1 MNNLLLYNICIIL
14 LYYIINVKGES
25 IIANNIYCSHLK
37 NRFGAS
43 YLELDLNEL
52 SKLKYNQYL
61 LPEQEFDEIPD
72 NAKLDYFIRYSV
84 ISEGLCYFQA
94 GNADSTEEINNYG
107 FATEEHIRYEKT
119 VNCFYYYHQYATP
132 ESQKTL
138 EKIGLCNDFVKEYI
152 YRLNNVLENEEW
164 CPYPDFDTMITPIDN
179 YSSYSTSTLEEK
191 KGYINALREDY
202 NHQMVSYIKSLGL
215 FELTECI
222 VNNYNEEYTNCGY
235 RNKKSKDNYCLLHG
249 NNPCCKSN
257 YNPINKSIKFD
268 SRKESFISGI
278 SAAVVIL
285 AIGSYFSAKY
295 INDIRIQ
302 DNIKKSIRSQEKEYS
317 ESNKQKLKDARNQGY
332 DINNQGYNTRSR
344 NLNSG
349 TLRSTKPN
357 TGTLRST
364 AGSTVSQARS
374 NVSTTRYP
382 PNTFNVAQDYQST
395 DSQDISLRRGM
406 VVQLVQQYEG
416 GWVMVRDLKTN
427 RQGYAPEYCLGN
439 KLA

>member
-1 MNNLLLYNICIIL
+1 VIIIKINKTLFFFIIVIKNKIKIIL
-14 LYYIINVKGES
+14 LI
-25 IIANNIYCSHLK
+25 
-37 NRFGAS
+37 F
-43 YLELDLNEL
+43 
-52 SKLKYNQYL
+52 L
-61 LPEQEFDEIPD
+61 L
-72 NAKLDYFIRYSV
+72 
-84 ISEGLCYFQA
+84 
-94 GNADSTEEINNYG
+94 
-107 FATEEHIRYEKT
+107 
-119 VNCFYYYHQYATP
+119 
-132 ESQKTL
+132 
-138 EKIGLCNDFVKEYI
+138 
-152 YRLNNVLENEEW
+152 
-164 CPYPDFDTMITPIDN
+164 
-179 YSSYSTSTLEEK
+179 
-191 KGYINALREDY
+191 
-202 NHQMVSYIKSLGL
+202 
-215 FELTECI
+215 
-222 VNNYNEEYTNCGY
+222 GY